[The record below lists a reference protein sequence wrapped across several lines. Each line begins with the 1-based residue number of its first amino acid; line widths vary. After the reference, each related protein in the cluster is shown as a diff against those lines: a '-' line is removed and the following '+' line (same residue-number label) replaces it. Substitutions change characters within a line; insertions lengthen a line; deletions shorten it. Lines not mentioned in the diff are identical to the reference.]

1 MIDLSFDVWKNI
13 LLALAVAFVISF
25 AATPVV
31 SSFAKKV
38 GAIDIPDKKRHIHSH
53 PIPRMGGLAIF
64 LGFLLSVLLFAN
76 ITPQVRGHSAR
87 RHAHRR
93 RRRNRRCD
101 EPKCLA

>member
-38 GAIDIPDKKRHIHSH
+38 GAIDIPDKKRHIHS
-53 PIPRMGGLAIF
+53 
-64 LGFLLSVLLFAN
+64 
-76 ITPQVRGHSAR
+76 
-87 RHAHRR
+87 
-93 RRRNRRCD
+93 C
-101 EPKCLA
+101 CLQT

>member
-38 GAIDIPDKKRHIHSH
+38 GAMVAERAKAKGIEEVVFDR
-53 PIPRMGGLAIF
+53 GGYVYHGRVAALAE
-64 LGFLLSVLLFAN
+64 G
-76 ITPQVRGHSAR
+76 AR
-87 RHAHRR
+87 EAGL
-93 RRRNRRCD
+93 
-101 EPKCLA
+101 KF